1 MIILF
6 YPNLNG
12 QMMLNYFRSTDF
24 WWQFKSLKAMLLGKE
39 MAQCVWDW
47 VQLICSQLPASQVVC
62 QALLLR
68 LLRYPLQG
76 LCQNLHI
83 KRFTFTANR
92 LKAHIHDPVF
102 KVVRNRSRESRK
114 DRTPPPR
121 SISPSLHCGRGI
133 LRVSVKRWNISFLQS
148 IFKRTIGTLM
158 IPLHLAPQP
167 TLG

>member
-1 MIILF
+1 
-6 YPNLNG
+6 
-12 QMMLNYFRSTDF
+12 MLNYFRSTDF
-24 WWQFKSLKAMLLGKE
+24 WWQLKSLKAMLLGKE

-133 LRVSVKRWNISFLQS
+133 NPTEKRREKSFHLTANFGISLS
-148 IFKRTIGTLM
+148 IASGIWYS
-158 IPLHLAPQP
+158 
-167 TLG
+167 

>member
-1 MIILF
+1 M
-6 YPNLNG
+6 
-12 QMMLNYFRSTDF
+12 
-24 WWQFKSLKAMLLGKE
+24 SLKAMLLGKE
-39 MAQCVWDW
+39 MALYLCRVSID
-47 VQLICSQLPASQVVC
+47 LSQLPASQVVC

-92 LKAHIHDPVF
+92 LMAHIHYPVF
-102 KVVRNRSRESRK
+102 KAVRNRSRESRK

-133 LRVSVKRWNISFLQS
+133 LSLRKNMEHFFSSVNLQRNYWNSDDPSLFGPSTNIGIGWGAQVK
-148 IFKRTIGTLM
+148 IFPKKSTGHARRC
-158 IPLHLAPQP
+158 
-167 TLG
+167 